1 MNNPQK
7 PGYHFLA
14 IRHYQI
20 VGQRDW
26 QPALNIYETE
36 QAIHIVVEL
45 AGVDP
50 NTVFVDVEPNIIR
63 IEGVREFEPPA
74 GLRRIHRMEITAG
87 PFQIEATLQTLVDP
101 DQARSEYHNGLLEVV
116 LPLAKRA
123 SRRVSLT
130 DTSET
135 GGGEAEGANQ

>member
-1 MNNPQK
+1 MNKPHK

-26 QPALNIYETE
+26 QPALNIYETDK
-36 QAIHIVVEL
+36 AIHIVAEL

-50 NTVFVDVEPNIIR
+50 NTVFIDVEPNIVR
-63 IEGVREFEPPA
+63 IEGMRQLDTPA
-74 GLRRIHRMEITAG
+74 DLRRIHRMEITAG

-101 DQARSEYHNGLLEVV
+101 DQARSQYENGLLEIV

-123 SRRVSLT
+123 SRRVAISGT
-130 DTSET
+130 E
-135 GGGEAEGANQ
+135 GEDEE